1 MSGVMLEYE
10 LATPEEYV
18 LDTPQAW
25 VAEREDGGT
34 ETIIQ
39 TGSSAPVT
47 IAPILDLKYGDY
59 ADEIA
64 PFLKSDL
71 ASADSVKAMLE
82 AMKIAGVISAY
93 TMTWNKSARRY
104 DFTITQ

>member
-39 TGSSAPVT
+39 TGSAPV
-47 IAPILDLKYGDY
+47 ILAPILDLKYGDY
-59 ADEIA
+59 AEEIA

-71 ASADSVKAMLE
+71 ASAESVKAMLE
-82 AMKIAGVISAY
+82 AMMTAGVISAY
-93 TMTWNKSARRY
+93 TMVWNKSARRY
-104 DFTITQ
+104 DFTISQ

>member
-10 LATPEEYV
+10 LEIPEEYV
-18 LDTPQAW
+18 LDTPRAW

-34 ETIIQ
+34 ERVLPLDSDPPIV
-39 TGSSAPVT
+39 P
-47 IAPILDLKYGDY
+47 PILDLKYGDY
-59 ADEIA
+59 AEEIA
-64 PFLKSDL
+64 PFLKSAL

-82 AMKIAGVISAY
+82 AMKTAGVISAY
-93 TMTWNKSARRY
+93 TMIWNKSARRY